1 MQQFLSVFSELK
13 GKKLYLTGE
22 SYAGMYVPYIADYI
36 YAHPTMLDLQLQ
48 GIWIA
53 DREHAHVCLH

>member
-36 YAHPTMLDLQLQ
+36 YSHPTLLDLHLQ
-48 GIWIA
+48 DIWIA
-53 DREHAHVCLH
+53 DRKCFRLHP